1 MNTPPSATSSLALRA
16 PGLRCFACLRL
27 SEILVLQGSPLL
39 GAAFAFGPS
48 VADHAVPVAILVLA
62 NICLVAHVF
71 VVNDWAN
78 EHADLADPS
87 KTRHVFAA
95 RDVDRSEMAAMAVGL
110 LAPALLLFGLLGPA
124 TLALAVGVAFC
135 SALYSL
141 PGFDWK
147 GKPILNSAAHLA
159 GGTLHFL
166 LGYSLAGGIDGRGLL
181 IAGFFA
187 SIFAA
192 GHLTQEI
199 RDHEG
204 DVRNGIRTNAVVFG
218 PRRAFAASLVLFTV
232 AHATLLA
239 LALQGTVPRAMA
251 IVAVFY
257 AIHLRWSLD
266 VLAGGLSHANICRLQ
281 TRYRVLYAAVG
292 VAMIVALWLP

>member
-1 MNTPPSATSSLALRA
+1 MNTPPSATPSLALRA

-166 LGYSLAGGIDGRGLL
+166 LGYSVGNRVDSRGML
-181 IAGFFA
+181 IATFFA
-187 SIFAA
+187 LIFAA

-199 RDHEG
+199 RDHQG
-204 DVRNGIRTNAVVFG
+204 DHQNAIRTNAVVFG
-218 PRRAFAASLVLFTV
+218 PRRAFAASLVLFGG
-232 AHATLLA
+232 AHAVLLG
-239 LALQGTVPRAMA
+239 LALQGYVPRAF
-251 IVAVFY
+251 AVLAVSY
-257 AIHLRWSLD
+257 PIHVRWSLD
-266 VLAGGLSHANICRLQ
+266 ALADGLSYANICRLQ
-281 TRYRVLYAAVG
+281 MRYRALYAVVG
-292 VAMIVALWLP
+292 LAMIAALWLQ